1 MASDINNNSLDYNE
15 ETNPLYHFLKKQATE
30 FELFGQRLR
39 TEIENSYQEFTNL
52 QEQQKQEES
61 NQTNHET
68 TTEFQRAQQIIN
80 EIMNLSNSQTELIE
94 ALKSRVEELETES
107 IIKNQDV
114 KKLRQELELNK
125 LRIKKSET
133 KSKSDS
139 KGKSVD
145 IGDKQNPIDHEEIW
159 NYEGLNWEDIM
170 NENLLN
176 ISKTTH
182 TEPSSSNH
190 FSSSSQS
197 NSLSREKS
205 ENVFLINQIHTRVQK
220 IINRRENYGKKLK
233 KKNFKILANDFTLN
247 DLRQYTKSENFKFL
261 KEKVRGHV
269 NKVIEDSMNN
279 PNFSMTSHNN
289 YKPINTTFSRSL
301 TPFTSQINS
310 FSQENQEIPLIIE
323 NLHSQIQQIIKQKEA
338 SQTRV
343 RLKHFKALKSY
354 TLNNFVQYTKT
365 NMFNSL
371 DSNSK
376 RLMNLLIS
384 ETLSREFDRQN
395 LVLSQSMDE
404 YITRGVIPELPY
416 GYKNYTEYE
425 KSDMFNK
432 LNKVLKAR
440 VVKLTMLEKRIIV

>member
-1 MASDINNNSLDYNE
+1 MASDINNNGLDYNE

-39 TEIENSYQEFTNL
+39 TEIQNSYQEFTKL

-133 KSKSDS
+133 KSKSDT

-170 NENLLN
+170 NENLNLLN

-205 ENVFLINQIHTRVQK
+205 ENIFLINQIHTRVQK
-220 IINRRENYGKKLK
+220 IINRRENHGKKLK

-247 DLRQYTKSENFKFL
+247 DLRQYTKSENFKSL
-261 KEKVRGHV
+261 KEKYFHKVWMNILQGALFQNYLMDIKIILSMR
-269 NKVIEDSMNN
+269 KVIC
-279 PNFSMTSHNN
+279 
-289 YKPINTTFSRSL
+289 L
-301 TPFTSQINS
+301 T
-310 FSQENQEIPLIIE
+310 
-323 NLHSQIQQIIKQKEA
+323 
-338 SQTRV
+338 
-343 RLKHFKALKSY
+343 
-354 TLNNFVQYTKT
+354 
-365 NMFNSL
+365 
-371 DSNSK
+371 D
-376 RLMNLLIS
+376 
-384 ETLSREFDRQN
+384 
-395 LVLSQSMDE
+395 
-404 YITRGVIPELPY
+404 
-416 GYKNYTEYE
+416 
-425 KSDMFNK
+425 
-432 LNKVLKAR
+432 
-440 VVKLTMLEKRIIV
+440 

>member
-1 MASDINNNSLDYNE
+1 MASDINNNSSDYYSE

-39 TEIENSYQEFTNL
+39 TEIQDSYQEFIKL
-52 QEQQKQEES
+52 QEQEQEES

-68 TTEFQRAQQIIN
+68 TTEFQRSQQIIN
-80 EIMNLSNSQTELIE
+80 EITKLSNSQTELIE
-94 ALKSRVEELETES
+94 SLKSRVEELETES
-107 IIKNQDV
+107 IIKNQNI
-114 KKLRQELELNK
+114 KKLRQDLELNK
-125 LRIKKSET
+125 LRTKKSEI
-133 KSKSDS
+133 KGKSDT

-176 ISKTTH
+176 ISKPTH
-182 TEPSSSNH
+182 AEPSSSNH
-190 FSSSSQS
+190 FSSSSQF
-197 NSLSREKS
+197 NSLPREKS
-205 ENVFLINQIHTRVQK
+205 ENIFLINQIHNRVQK
-220 IINRRENYGKKLK
+220 IVNRRENHGKRLK
-233 KKNFKILANDFTLN
+233 KKNFKILAKDFALN
-247 DLRQYTKSENFKFL
+247 DLRQYTKSENFRSL
-261 KEKVRGHV
+261 KEKVKGHV
-269 NKVIEDSMNN
+269 NKVIEESMNN
-279 PNFSMTSHNN
+279 PNFSMTSYN
-289 YKPINTTFSRSL
+289 KPINTTFSRSL

-310 FSQENQEIPLIIE
+310 LSQENQEIPLIIE

-343 RLKHFKALKSY
+343 RLKHLKALKSY
-354 TLNNFVQYTKT
+354 TLNNFIQYTKT

-376 RLMNLLIS
+376 RLMNLHIS

-395 LVLSQSMDE
+395 LVLSQNLDE

>member
-39 TEIENSYQEFTNL
+39 TEIQNSYQEFTKL

-68 TTEFQRAQQIIN
+68 TTEFQRAQQIVN

-133 KSKSDS
+133 KSKSDT

-170 NENLLN
+170 NENLNLLN

-197 NSLSREKS
+197 NSHSKEKS
-205 ENVFLINQIHTRVQK
+205 ENIFLINQIHTRVQK
-220 IINRRENYGKKLK
+220 IINRRENY
-233 KKNFKILANDFTLN
+233 
-247 DLRQYTKSENFKFL
+247 ENFKSL

-269 NKVIEDSMNN
+269 NKVIEDNMNN
-279 PNFSMTSHNN
+279 PNFSMKSHN
-289 YKPINTTFSRSL
+289 KPINTTFSRSL

-323 NLHSQIQQIIKQKEA
+323 NLHSQIQQIIKQKEV

-354 TLNNFVQYTKT
+354 TLNNFIQYTKT

-371 DSNSK
+371 D
-376 RLMNLLIS
+376 I
-384 ETLSREFDRQN
+384 
-395 LVLSQSMDE
+395 LSQSMDE

-425 KSDMFNK
+425 KSDMFNR

-440 VVKLTMLEKRIIV
+440 VVKLTMLEKRIII